1 MKMTRIVSVAP
12 RSLGDVEKNVAA
24 MEDHLR
30 EVADY
35 KPDFVCFTEVAR
47 ELGIPDEEDAWDGEP
62 IPGPTTERLGAVAA
76 EVGTHV
82 VLGMQHRLKDETR
95 NAAVLLGRDGSV
107 VGVYHKFQTTVHEMG
122 RGTFPGETVPVWDT
136 DRGRVGMCVCFD
148 LKFPEVGMMLARAG
162 ARIVFFPSMF
172 NGGRRHQAWTLD
184 YGVIL
189 VVSQSQ
195 ESSIVDMCGR
205 RLAWQGYSEALVKS
219 GALGPYA
226 FAEVNTDCK
235 AYHLDY
241 NMNHLGDIE
250 ARYKRGV
257 RVSMFRPEAT
267 FVLESLM
274 PDVTVEDIEQEFG
287 LEPLW
292 TYYDR
297 SRDMA
302 AEMRTENR

>member
-12 RSLGDVEKNVAA
+12 KSCGDVEENVAS
-24 MEDHLR
+24 MEKHLQT
-30 EVADY
+30 VADY
-35 KPDFVCFTEVAR
+35 RPDFVCFTEVAR
-47 ELGIPDEEDAWDGEP
+47 ELGIPDGDSAWAGEP
-62 IPGPTTERLGAVAA
+62 IPGPTTERLGAAA
-76 EVGTHV
+76 REVGTHV
-82 VLGMQHRLKDETR
+82 VVGMQHKLEKETR
-95 NAAVLLGRDGSV
+95 NAAVLIGRDGSV
-107 VGVYHKFQTTVHEMG
+107 TGVYHKVQPTVHEME
-122 RGTFPGETVPVWDT
+122 RGTFPGDEAPVWET
-136 DRGRVGMCVCFD
+136 DRGPVGMCVCFD

-195 ESSIVDMCGR
+195 ESSIMDMCGR
-205 RLAWQGYSEALVKS
+205 TVARQGYAEPMVRN
-219 GALGPYA
+219 GTLGPYA

-241 NMNHLGDIE
+241 NYSRLGDIE
-250 ARYKRGV
+250 ARYGRGI
-257 RVSMFRPEAT
+257 RLSIFRPEAT

-274 PDVTVEDIEQEFG
+274 PDVSVEDIEQEFE
-287 LEPLW
+287 LEGMW

-297 SRDMA
+297 SREMA
-302 AEMRTENR
+302 RRMREGKV